1 MMVIENKITEN
12 GDYMKNDLTAEEW
25 VVLADYLDKEDR
37 IFDLWKKD
45 KSLGKNTK
53 LLRSAQRK
61 FFQTARDIRLLGK
74 NEVPK

>member
-1 MMVIENKITEN
+1 MK
-12 GDYMKNDLTAEEW
+12 MKNDLTREEW

-53 LLRSAQRK
+53 LLKSAKRK
-61 FFQTARDIRLLGK
+61 FFETARDIRLVDK
-74 NEVPK
+74 

>member
-1 MMVIENKITEN
+1 
-12 GDYMKNDLTAEEW
+12 MKNDLTREEW

-53 LLRSAQRK
+53 LLKSAKRK
-61 FFQTARDIRLLGK
+61 FFETARDIRLVDK
-74 NEVPK
+74 

>member
-1 MMVIENKITEN
+1 
-12 GDYMKNDLTAEEW
+12 MKNDLTAEEW

-53 LLRSAQRK
+53 LLKSAKRK
-61 FFQTARDIRLLGK
+61 FFETARDIRLVDK
-74 NEVPK
+74 